1 MDKAHAPHVTFAENQ
16 RTMKFPS
23 PVSLQWIST
32 FIHADLLGNK
42 QGFATGINELHKVE
56 PGDLAFVDHPKYY
69 DSCVH
74 SAASFIIIDKPVE
87 IPEGKALLVV
97 KEPFEA
103 YLSLVRHFRPFEP
116 SNKLISDS
124 ARIGKGTIIMPGV
137 FVGNHVTIG
146 ENCIIHPNV
155 TIYDHC
161 QIGDNVVIH
170 AGTNIGGDAFY
181 YNKKASREV
190 WFKKMDSCGRVII
203 ESDVEIGCNC
213 CIDMGVSGDTI
224 IGRGSKIDNL
234 CHIGH
239 DVMVGKNCLFAA
251 QVGIAGATTIGD
263 GVTLWGQVGVN
274 KTLTIGAGTVVLA
287 QSGVPA
293 DLEGNKVYFGY
304 PAEEASLQKRQLVWL
319 KRIPE
324 LWEKVK
330 KLETK

>member
-1 MDKAHAPHVTFAENQ
+1 
-16 RTMKFPS
+16 MKFPS

-32 FIHADLLGNK
+32 FIHADLLGNT
-42 QGFATGINELHKVE
+42 QGFATGINELHKVQT
-56 PGDLAFVDHPKYY
+56 GDLAFVDHPKYY
-69 DSCVH
+69 DASVH

-103 YLSLVRHFRPFEP
+103 YLSLVRHFRPFEA
-116 SNKLISDS
+116 SMKQISDS
-124 ARIGKGTIIMPGV
+124 ATIGKGTIIMPGA

-155 TIYDHC
+155 TISDYC

-170 AGTNIGGDAFY
+170 AGANIGGDAFY
-181 YNKKASREV
+181 YNKKTSREV
-190 WFKKMDSCGRVII
+190 WYKKMESCGSVII

-213 CIDMGVSGDTI
+213 CIDMGVSSDTI
-224 IGRGSKIDNL
+224 IGRGTKIDNL

-239 DVMVGKNCLFAA
+239 DVVVGKNCLFAA

-274 KTLTIGAGTVVLA
+274 KTLTIGDNAVVLA

-293 DLEGNKVYFGY
+293 DLKGDRIYFGT
-304 PAEEASLQKRQLVWL
+304 PVEEASVQKRQLVWQ
-319 KRIPE
+319 KRIQE
-324 LWEKVK
+324 LWERVK
-330 KLETK
+330 KLENK